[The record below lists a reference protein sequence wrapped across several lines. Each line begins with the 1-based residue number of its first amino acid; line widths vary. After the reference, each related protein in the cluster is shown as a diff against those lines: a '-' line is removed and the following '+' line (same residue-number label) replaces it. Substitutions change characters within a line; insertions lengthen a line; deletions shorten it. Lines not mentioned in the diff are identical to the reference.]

1 MSLLLTWP
9 YVFDLGRLDMFTR
22 FEQATR
28 CGRLSEHKSREWIH
42 KDVFFFYNLC
52 RCRQRTPWFSAS
64 AGLPFFKW
72 KRVDQQKRNL
82 FPRRSANTG
91 LLKSTFM
98 NIKGWRCVYRDDW
111 YMSTESQ
118 VEHQHRNKS
127 IPAQRHIVF

>member
-1 MSLLLTWP
+1 MSPLLTRT

-22 FEQATR
+22 FEQSTC

-42 KDVFFFYNLC
+42 KDVFFFNNLC

-72 KRVDQQKRNL
+72 KRVDHQKRNL
-82 FPRRSANTG
+82 FPRRSANTV

-111 YMSTESQ
+111 FMSTESQ
-118 VEHQHRNKS
+118 VEHQQRNKS